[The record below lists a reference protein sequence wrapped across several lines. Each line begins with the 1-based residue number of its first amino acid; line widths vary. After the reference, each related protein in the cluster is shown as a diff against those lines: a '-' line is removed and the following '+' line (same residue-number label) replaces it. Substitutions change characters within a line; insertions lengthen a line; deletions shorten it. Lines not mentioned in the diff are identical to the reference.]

1 MIRRWAL
8 AHEVVPLAAAG
19 AMVLVLAVP
28 APAQVSARQVLP
40 GDPLPG
46 LTPVE
51 LEEFMLGLEDFLE
64 VEDADEGLGPAYN
77 NTSCAGCHNVPAIGG
92 IAPMTTTRAGV
103 RESDGTYRDIEPGR
117 GVAVPDLLDPDA
129 RLPVRHPRRRRTS
142 SSSVSRSPCS
152 APA

>member
-1 MIRRWAL
+1 MTRRWAS

-19 AMVLVLAVP
+19 AVVLVLAVP
-28 APAQVSARQVLP
+28 APAQVPVREVLP

-64 VEDADEGLGPAYN
+64 VEDAEEGLGPAYN

-103 RESDGTYRDIEPGR
+103 RESDGTYRDIEPGSR
-117 GVAVPDLLDPDA
+117 SSRSRPTPASPSS
-129 RLPVRHPRRRRTS
+129 RQRRTS